1 MDEREEAR
9 LHDSVNLVGLR
20 AHATAVGFLTL
31 TSELVRAGVLEEA
44 AVDRIK
50 DAIVKEL
57 SLSRSR
63 ASSKEEFERST
74 RERLDGLFA
83 GREHVGD
90 EEQLAGIASGG

>member
-9 LHDSVNLVGLR
+9 LHDNVSLVGLR
-20 AHATAVGFLTL
+20 AHATAVGFVKL

-50 DAIVKEL
+50 EAIVKEL

-63 ASSKEEFERST
+63 SASKEDFERST
-74 RERLDGLFA
+74 RVRLDALFT
-83 GREHVGD
+83 G
-90 EEQLAGIASGG
+90 EQPLGEAPPKDLVSDG

>member
-1 MDEREEAR
+1 MDERDEAR

-31 TSELVRAGVLEEA
+31 TTELVRAGVLEQA

-63 ASSKEEFERST
+63 SASKEEFERST
-74 RERLDGLFA
+74 RERLDALFA
-83 GREHVGD
+83 GDERVGD
-90 EEQLAGIASGG
+90 EPPRDMAMGG

>member
-20 AHATAVGFLTL
+20 AHATAVGLVKL
-31 TSELVRAGVLEEA
+31 TSELVRAGVLEA
-44 AVDRIK
+44 AAADRIK

-63 ASSKEEFERST
+63 SISKEEFERST
-74 RERLDGLFA
+74 RHRLVAIFA
-83 GREHVGD
+83 RDEPVGD
-90 EEQLAGIASGG
+90 TPPRAMAPEV

>member
-31 TSELVRAGVLEEA
+31 TTELVRAGVLEEA

-74 RERLDGLFA
+74 RARLDGLFA
-83 GREHVGD
+83 GS
-90 EEQLAGIASGG
+90 EQLGEEPPKDMASGG